1 MLQINPILEHAQCEH
16 AMLFCHDASATPDDL
31 MLMPNAFLETLENC
45 QNDAVAQVII
55 SDEWNELM
63 NAEPDE
69 YFYCQEH
76 LEQFIDSQTAPE

>member
-16 AMLFCHDASATPDDL
+16 AMLFCHDDSATPDDL
-31 MLMPNAFLETLENC
+31 ILIPNAYLETLENC

-63 NAEPDE
+63 NEGPDE
-69 YFYCQEH
+69 YFYCQVH
-76 LEQFIDSQTAPE
+76 LDQLIDSKTAPE